1 MLQKYSSLGKIA
13 ILLLHTH
20 VFESAYVTNN
30 EALQDNI

>member
-1 MLQKYSSLGKIA
+1 MLQKFFSLGQIA
-13 ILLLHTH
+13 IFLLHTH